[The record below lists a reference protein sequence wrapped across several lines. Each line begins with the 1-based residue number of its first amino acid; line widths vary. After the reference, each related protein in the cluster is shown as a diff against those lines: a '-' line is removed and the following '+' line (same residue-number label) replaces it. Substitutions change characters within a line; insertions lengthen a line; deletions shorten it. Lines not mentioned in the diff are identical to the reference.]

1 MKNAILLIVFFAW
14 AYILLFS
21 VVTAFAEST
30 PDPKPS
36 VRPENNITMTI
47 TITITAIISNHRLH
61 HHIAILYQD

>member
-47 TITITAIISNHRLH
+47 TIAIISNHRLH